1 MDYSIF
7 GSNINNVNNDLLL
20 KLQNNTSNI
29 KIDIHNTEH
38 NFTLNYESSNQHSI
52 IYNKLGLETI
62 INVDS
67 NNYIHNKIENSCN
80 VVIEGQY
87 WKEQHNLNSIYGTSL
102 IRDNLLSKE
111 LDTRYSKYLFD
122 TFDGIDGNYYKYS
135 PSPSSELLDVTEYKL
150 LSEYRFIDTDLKT
163 ITTSDI
169 KGVLI
174 HITFNNKHNVTSYQ
188 FNKKP
193 SDSVFPHNDDSVF
206 PHNVAFYHVI
216 NKSAYNVY
224 NTTFKTYESF
234 DIKYDLPNNIVSNE
248 FIIHIKDVLIKE
260 TYFNEKTAYIS
271 AVTSRVQT
279 DELERINVA
288 NGSDTSNY
296 HLAVAFNGITLYTTN
311 TKVFKEYD
319 IDMVEHSIQNVDTLS
334 LKKIVLNDIIYTNIV
349 SSDTIFSSI
358 NDIITNED
366 SIRATIVKGYLEE
379 KHSVYIDNLVQVFNP
394 INITAITTNTSVET
408 CNSNKYIPYVY
419 IIDDNIIKME
429 YDCNVN
435 IKYLLNLED
444 LDISDKIMKHSN
456 GIIYK
461 ENKLDNLIISS
472 NLTVSN
478 NIDVSGNITINS
490 NILKWD
496 NDIDKFT
503 HSDGKIIQDNVLD
516 MIRYD
521 PIIKNATISFD
532 ETYDAFTLGFSNNDK
547 PYYIRH
553 PYNFVNTVFANE
565 DGIHNKY
572 INSMYPFDSGS
583 ECNLKIQFLHLIEEF
598 NLYISSR
605 YGNFY
610 NNSIKVDFVD
620 RNNDPQVIEDSRPNK
635 LYYMS
640 NEQSN
645 LYLDYYEYELPE
657 KVLLKSISFY
667 DIHFKD
673 YSNLLNEYYD
683 NIIPILSDET
693 QNIYTYPNKNYLNH
707 FDIIGCNV
715 NWELIQHVSVN
726 TIETTNQYKINKI
739 NSNKKYS
746 KYRIVFK
753 NSDDKTLPYIIKDLK
768 FHVEYSESNNNLIY
782 NGEYVNFNIENF
794 SINNTTRWYTS
805 NNIRTKFIINEDL
818 LSINDFYGA
827 NTNPYAV
834 CHINETIDNT
844 KLLNNHMLKFGL
856 LNNDAEL
863 PDVEYDS
870 YSLKK
875 DTPSVYHSLHL
886 MNDNVY
892 YTLSI
897 VNKLYNLYN
906 GQGNEFLTLVENI
919 NIKNENGIISVNI
932 LKECL
937 SNMINSTDSNISNVT
952 GLVVNPSIRL
962 CSFDNNNVKSYIDIG
977 INSNLTLDNSYRIE
991 LPTNS
996 CNITTD
1002 ETYYLRPEA
1011 NHLNKTIKTKWISLG
1026 EEIFQKPN
1034 IYIGMPSNDKIDIS
1048 ECCNINPNDD
1058 TSIPENL
1065 IHIRKLFI
1073 GYPELASNIAEI
1085 NKNVLTVGGSVY
1097 ASHDVSTDSDI
1108 SYKYNLEKIQ
1118 DVRYKVEQLNGYTF
1132 DRNDTNEKRRFSG
1145 LIAQDVEKVLPEV
1158 IIKKHDGKLRVLY
1171 NNLAGLFVECF
1182 KDLYKEI
1189 DELKKEVRNHK
1200 VAQ

>member
-7 GSNINNVNNDLLL
+7 GSNINNDNNDLLL

-87 WKEQHNLNSIYGTSL
+87 WKEQHNLNSIYVTSL
-102 IRDNLLSKE
+102 RKSDLLSKE
-111 LDTRYSKYLFD
+111 LDVLYSKYLFD
-122 TFDGIDGNYYKYS
+122 TFDGIDGDYYKY
-135 PSPSSELLDVTEYKL
+135 SPSSELLDVTEYNL

-188 FNKKP
+188 FNKE
-193 SDSVFPHNDDSVF
+193 DTDSVF

-234 DIKYDLPNNIVSNE
+234 DIKYDLPNNIVSDE
-248 FIIHIKDVLIKE
+248 FIIHIKDVLIKKD
-260 TYFNEKTAYIS
+260 YFNLETDYIY
-271 AVTSRVQT
+271 AVTGRVQT
-279 DELERINVA
+279 DELERINVY
-288 NGSDTSNY
+288 NEFETSNY
-296 HLAVAFNGITLYTTN
+296 KLAVAFKGITLYTTN

-334 LKKIVLNDIIYTNIV
+334 LKQLVLNDIIYTNIV

-366 SIRATIVKGYLEE
+366 SIRATIVQGYLDSR
-379 KHSVYIDNLVQVFNP
+379 SVDIENLVQVFNP
-394 INITAITTNTSVET
+394 DFITAITTNTSDET

-419 IIDDNIIKME
+419 INGNDGISDIIKME

-532 ETYDAFTLGFSNNDK
+532 KTYDAFTLGFSNNDK

-565 DGIHNKY
+565 AGIHNKY
-572 INSMYPFDSGS
+572 INSMYTIDNGP

-620 RNNDPQVIEDSRPNK
+620 RKNDPQVIEDSRPNQ

-640 NEQSN
+640 NDQSN

-818 LSINDFYGA
+818 LSINDFYDVA
-827 NTNPYAV
+827 ASTNPYAV

-886 MNDNVY
+886 MNNNVY

-1011 NHLNKTIKTKWISLG
+1011 NHLNKTIKTEWIPLG

-1034 IYIGMPSNDKIDIS
+1034 IYIGKHGNRKIDIS
-1048 ECCNINPNDD
+1048 EYCNINPNDD

-1073 GYPELASNIAEI
+1073 GYPELASNIEEI